1 MYFLFDTCVLI
12 DYLRDPNSIAGHA
25 IFRATDIGRCC
36 ISIVSIIE
44 LYKPNKD
51 REKAEEEVR
60 KIYQVCERL
69 NIRIVY
75 ITPNSRKKAV
85 EIVRN
90 YYSNLGKSCIP
101 DALII
106 SSAIMRR
113 AYVVTKDYGSWSR
126 VYHRVL
132 TPEEVVRRF

>member
-1 MYFLFDTCVLI
+1 MYFLLDTSVLI
-12 DYLRDPNSIAGHA
+12 DYIRDENSIVAHA
-25 IFRATDIGRCC
+25 VLRAIDIGRCY
-36 ISIVSIIE
+36 ISIVSIME

-51 REKAEEEVR
+51 RSKVEEEVR

-75 ITPNSRKKAV
+75 ITPNAQKEAAK
-85 EIVRN
+85 IVRK
-90 YYSNLGKSCIP
+90 YYSNLGNGCIP

-106 SSAIMRR
+106 SCGIMRR
-113 AYVVTKDYGSWSR
+113 AYVVTKDNAWSQ